1 MKSFQYQFPTQLRV
15 GNGKRKELG
24 ALAAT
29 YGTKAFAVFDPFLNN
44 STVQK
49 EMLDDLRQ
57 NGIESVV
64 FSEIVPNPRNTSIDY
79 GAELCRSTGCQL
91 VIAVGGG
98 SAIDTAKAIALTAA
112 LGGNCWD
119 YTERQG
125 EPVTRPDR
133 PGLPLIAIPTT
144 AGTGTEATQF
154 AVINNT
160 EQVRKCT
167 IITPL
172 IYPCVSIIDP
182 ELMISIPPQ
191 LTALTGI
198 DTFAH
203 AFEAYIC
210 KGQNE
215 FSDALALYA
224 MELFAKSIRR
234 AVQDGSDLE
243 ARGMMA
249 MSCALAGAAF
259 SNAGVCLPHA
269 MGQPLS
275 AFTDAPHGGTLAA
288 CIPQVIEWTI
298 PYAEERL
305 ARVAEILDADAVSGK
320 TQAQKA
326 AALPELMDK
335 LYADLDVHVSFSG
348 YGLKEE
354 DVDAF
359 VDLCFTAYKQD
370 MEAHPKPVTRQ
381 DVYDLVHKCMQIE
394 QEG

>member
-1 MKSFQYQFPTQLRV
+1 MKSFQYHFPTQLLI

-29 YGTKAFAVFDPFLNN
+29 YGAKAFVVFDPFLNG

-49 EMLDDLRQ
+49 EILDDLSQ
-57 NGIESVV
+57 NGIESEV
-64 FSEIVPNPRNTSIDY
+64 FSEIVPNPRNTSIDR
-79 GAELCRSTGCQL
+79 GAELCRITGCQL

-125 EPVTRPDR
+125 EPVTRPDHA
-133 PGLPLIAIPTT
+133 GLPLIAIPTT

-154 AVINNT
+154 AVINNP

-182 ELMISIPPQ
+182 ELMVSIPPQ

-215 FSDALALYA
+215 FSDALALHA

-326 AALPELMDK
+326 AALPALMDK

-354 DVDAF
+354 DLDAF

-370 MEAHPKPVTRQ
+370 MDAHPKPVTRE
-381 DVYDLVHKCMQIE
+381 DVYDLVHKCMQTE
-394 QEG
+394 QED

>member
-29 YGTKAFAVFDPFLNN
+29 YGTKAFAVFDPFLND

-49 EMLDDLRQ
+49 EMLDDLSQ

-64 FSEIVPNPRNTSIDY
+64 FSEIVPNPRNTSIDR

-154 AVINNT
+154 AVINNP

-370 MEAHPKPVTRQ
+370 MDAHPKPVTRQ
-381 DVYDLVHKCMQIE
+381 DVYDLVHKCMQTE

>member
-29 YGTKAFAVFDPFLNN
+29 YGTKTFAVFDPFLND

-49 EMLDDLRQ
+49 EMLDNLSE

-64 FSEIVPNPRNTSIDY
+64 FSEIVPNPRNTSIDR
-79 GAELCRSTGCQL
+79 GAELCRSAGCQL

-154 AVINNT
+154 AVINNP

-224 MELFAKSIRR
+224 MELFAKSIRS

-354 DVDAF
+354 DVDVF
-359 VDLCFTAYKQD
+359 VNLCFTAYKQD
-370 MEAHPKPVTRQ
+370 MDAHPKPVTRQ
-381 DVYDLVHKCMQIE
+381 DVYDLVHKCMQTE

>member
-1 MKSFQYQFPTQLRV
+1 MNNFQFHFPTQLRI
-15 GNGKRKELG
+15 GEGERKQLGKI
-24 ALAAT
+24 AAE
-29 YGTKAFAVFDPFLNN
+29 YGKKAFLAFDPFLNG

-49 EMLDDLRQ
+49 EMLEDLSQ
-57 NGIESVV
+57 NGVAYEI
-64 FSEIVPNPRNTSIDY
+64 FSDIVPNPRNTSIDQ
-79 GAELCRSTGCQL
+79 GAELCRNTGCEL

-112 LGGNCWD
+112 LGGSCWD

-125 EPVTRPDR
+125 EYVKRPDR

-154 AVINNT
+154 AVINNP

-172 IYPCVSIIDP
+172 IYPCVSLIDP
-182 ELMISIPPQ
+182 ELMQSIPGQ

-210 KGQNE
+210 KGHNE
-215 FSDALALYA
+215 FSDALALHA
-224 MELFAKSIRR
+224 MELFAKSIRT
-234 AVQDGSDLE
+234 AVHDGSNLE

-249 MSCALAGAAF
+249 MSCTLAGAAF
-259 SNAGVCLPHA
+259 SHAGVCLPHA

-305 ARVAEILDADAVSGK
+305 ARVAEILDADAVAGK
-320 TQAQKA
+320 TQAEKA
-326 AALPELMDK
+326 AALPEIIGQ
-335 LYADLDVHVSFSG
+335 LYDDLNVHVSFSG
-348 YGLKEE
+348 YGLKE
-354 DVDAF
+354 DDLDAF

-370 MEAHPKPVTRQ
+370 MDQHPKPVTRQ
-381 DVYDLVHKCMQIE
+381 DVYDLVRKCMNTE
-394 QEG
+394 EG